1 MNAIE
6 ARPYGPLLT
15 AAERETLRSQVSL
28 RDDGIVSWREAP
40 VTTTYQIDAYA
51 ERLAELVQ
59 PMEAYL
65 LLVDLTDTIRPSPEV
80 LERLREF
87 FSTQT
92 KMRHAAVFT
101 GKNFLLNVA
110 AQFVL
115 ARIGFGS
122 YSVHKTRD
130 DALAALR
137 SAAR

>member
-28 RDDGIVSWREAP
+28 LDDSIVSWREAP
-40 VTTTYQIDAYA
+40 VTTTHQIDAYA
-51 ERLAELVQ
+51 ERLAELVR

-65 LLVDLTDTIRPSPEV
+65 LLVDLTDTNRPSPEV

-137 SAAR
+137 NAAR